1 MNYAVLMVEVTKAC
15 SSAAGWPRSGSA
27 GTELVRG
34 FGEDTVVGRK
44 PGGHHKASD
53 GASSEAR
60 QREHGLI
67 TAPVADPSVWFVRE
81 LSVWFVRE
89 LLHCCQ
95 GRR

>member
-1 MNYAVLMVEVTKAC
+1 MVEVIKAC

-34 FGEDTVVGRK
+34 FGEGTVVGRE
-44 PGGHHKASD
+44 PGGHHEASD

-60 QREHGLI
+60 RCECGLI
-67 TAPVADPSVWFVRE
+67 AAPAADPP
-81 LSVWFVRE
+81 VWFVRE
-89 LLHCCQ
+89 LLDCCK